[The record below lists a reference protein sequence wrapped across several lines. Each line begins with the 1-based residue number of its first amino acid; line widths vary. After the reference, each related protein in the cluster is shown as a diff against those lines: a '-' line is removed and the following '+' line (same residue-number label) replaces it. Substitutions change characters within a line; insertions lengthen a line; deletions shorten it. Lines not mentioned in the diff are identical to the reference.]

1 MFQVI
6 ASQRARKSVKKL
18 PEHYRRRIAELLL
31 ILRENPVPAEYYDI
45 KKLRGYIDTYRAR
58 IGDVRV
64 IYEILWDLKRVHV
77 LLIERREKVYSQT

>member
-6 ASQRARKSVKKL
+6 TSQRARKSIKKL
-18 PEHYRRRIAELLL
+18 PDHYKRRITELLL
-31 ILRENPVPAEYYDI
+31 IFRENPVPAEYYDI
-45 KKLRGYIDTYRAR
+45 KKLRGYIHTYRAR

-77 LLIERREKVYSQT
+77 LLIERREKAYS